1 MPTARLRRW
10 TRHEYE
16 QMVDAD
22 IFGPEDHIEL
32 LDGEIVEMMPQGTK
46 HVGMV
51 AVIDEILRQS
61 LPVGGHIRQQG
72 PIALDS
78 SSEPE
83 PDIVVAALLP

>member
-1 MPTARLRRW
+1 MSMPTARLRRW

-32 LDGEIVEMMPQGTK
+32 LDGEIVEMMPQGTS
-46 HVGMV
+46 HV
-51 AVIDEILRQS
+51 DEVLRQS

-72 PIALDS
+72 PIVLDS

-83 PDIVVAALLP
+83 PDIVVAELRP